1 MVLESLTSVNE
12 VQKQPA
18 YLFVVSFIV
27 SVVGVLMAYNTF
39 PQSSS
44 VLAISFASLALM
56 PFIHSL
62 FKREES
68 KIALDQTTKRF
79 LAENFEVVRVYAWL
93 FVGMVF
99 AYVFMGVFFP
109 ESNENCSGLSCMIP
123 VKKFFFAEQKFV
135 YSSITGNVIAE
146 KECFNENTKSFDACF
161 ELIFKNNMWV
171 MVMALIFSLVWG
183 AGALFLL
190 GWNASVIGLFIATEI
205 NSHSFEAGVARAIS
219 YLPHGIPEITAYFL
233 AAIAGGIISAAISK
247 SRFKPHEVRT
257 IILDAG
263 LLVLLATIALAIGAL
278 VEVAAIFGDFGLAL
292 FFVIVFT
299 LLCLLL
305 YVFFTK

>member
-1 MVLESLTSVNE
+1 MVLESLTSVDE

-146 KECFNENTKSFDACF
+146 KECFNENTKSFDA
-161 ELIFKNNMWV
+161 
-171 MVMALIFSLVWG
+171 
-183 AGALFLL
+183 
-190 GWNASVIGLFIATEI
+190 
-205 NSHSFEAGVARAIS
+205 
-219 YLPHGIPEITAYFL
+219 
-233 AAIAGGIISAAISK
+233 
-247 SRFKPHEVRT
+247 
-257 IILDAG
+257 
-263 LLVLLATIALAIGAL
+263 
-278 VEVAAIFGDFGLAL
+278 
-292 FFVIVFT
+292 
-299 LLCLLL
+299 
-305 YVFFTK
+305 